1 MAKNTAA
8 QPEEKK
14 TRKKVDPTIK
24 AMTQLDDIFTNLTPE
39 ELSFVLNWVLKKHK
53 SKKIKDLITT

>member
-24 AMTQLDDIFTNLTPE
+24 AMTQLD